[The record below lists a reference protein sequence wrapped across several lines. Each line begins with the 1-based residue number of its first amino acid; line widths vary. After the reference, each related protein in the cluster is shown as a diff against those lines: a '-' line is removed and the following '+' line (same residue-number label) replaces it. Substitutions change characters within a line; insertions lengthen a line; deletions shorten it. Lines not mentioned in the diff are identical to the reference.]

1 MIKYQA
7 TPLDILLVQQDG
19 WNGENKVGCVRF
31 TSPPALAFLLSTF
44 SPSAKKCVLGQTWW
58 ISVRK
63 KKEEKKEDFTA
74 LRRKHIF
81 LCLVPD
87 APVLPSLCVSAL
99 PPSLPLSF
107 LLFYLRSLSEGLTIS
122 SSVSPLSCSA
132 VYCLWF
138 ARAHP
143 CGCSFRQ
150 PSVTRSNWGVG
161 GWGGSTPLPSPPL
174 GHTRSSLT
182 WDGPRTHTLITWLCR
197 GWWNLNPCLAAGVSW
212 AFVQKKGVRAIE
224 TLHERKRGERS
235 ASSLFS
241 EV

>member
-63 KKEEKKEDFTA
+63 KKKEDFTA

-122 SSVSPLSCSA
+122 SGVSPLSCSA

-161 GWGGSTPLPSPPL
+161 GWGGVHAASFAAPGPHSLFPHLRWAAHTHPHYLTLPGLVEPEPLFGCRRQLSFCAKKRRQ
-174 GHTRSSLT
+174 GHR
-182 WDGPRTHTLITWLCR
+182 DITWEEEGR
-197 GWWNLNPCLAAGVSW
+197 
-212 AFVQKKGVRAIE
+212 
-224 TLHERKRGERS
+224 
-235 ASSLFS
+235 
-241 EV
+241 

>member
-1 MIKYQA
+1 M
-7 TPLDILLVQQDG
+7 D
-19 WNGENKVGCVRF
+19 
-31 TSPPALAFLLSTF
+31 F
-44 SPSAKKCVLGQTWW
+44 SP
-58 ISVRK
+58 K

-161 GWGGSTPLPSPPL
+161 GWGGGPRRFLRRPWATLALPSPEM
-174 GHTRSSLT
+174 GRAHTPSLP
-182 WDGPRTHTLITWLCR
+182 DF
-197 GWWNLNPCLAAGVSW
+197 AGVGGTWTLVWLQAS
-212 AFVQKKGVRAIE
+212 AELLCKKKASGPSR
-224 TLHERKRGERS
+224 HYMRGRGEIEALPPCFQKFNTSTPRS
-235 ASSLFS
+235 PLLPSL
-241 EV
+241 